1 MPYAIITRDRTDAG
15 SLRADTRAAHLE
27 YLKQFSEQIIAGGGF
42 LTDAGELDGGGLI
55 IVDTEDRQEAERL
68 AENDPFG
75 RARAIVPE
83 TDPTGVCAPGVDTR
97 RVECGIP
104 PGELG
109 DDNQCQ

>member
-68 AENDPFG
+68 AENDPYTKAGLFESVE
-75 RARAIVPE
+75 I
-83 TDPTGVCAPGVDTR
+83 R
-97 RVECGIP
+97 RWRKVFVAG
-104 PGELG
+104 
-109 DDNQCQ
+109 QMMV